1 VTDND
6 PYLVD
11 QGGQRF
17 TLSRDEISLGRSR
30 ESDVFIGDR
39 RASRRHARIQW
50 ENGGYVLVD
59 LGSTNGTY
67 LNGRHLNH
75 PVTLHA
81 GDEITIGSARFT
93 FQDPEATLQD
103 TSFPLLVVG
112 RSSHDDIW
120 VNREAVSLSA
130 KEKALFD
137 LLYHCLDHV
146 CTKQQIADTV
156 WSEYE
161 ADVADYQIQ
170 SLVKRLREKIEP
182 DPRHPVLI
190 VTVRGRGY
198 KLVSSP

>member
-1 VTDND
+1 
-6 PYLVD
+6 
-11 QGGQRF
+11 
-17 TLSRDEISLGRSR
+17 
-30 ESDVFIGDR
+30 
-39 RASRRHARIQW
+39 
-50 ENGGYVLVD
+50 
-59 LGSTNGTY
+59 
-67 LNGRHLNH
+67 
-75 PVTLHA
+75 
-81 GDEITIGSARFT
+81 
-93 FQDPEATLQD
+93 
-103 TSFPLLVVG
+103 VG

-120 VNREAVSLSA
+120 VNREAISLSV

-137 LLYHCLDHV
+137 LLYHCLDQV